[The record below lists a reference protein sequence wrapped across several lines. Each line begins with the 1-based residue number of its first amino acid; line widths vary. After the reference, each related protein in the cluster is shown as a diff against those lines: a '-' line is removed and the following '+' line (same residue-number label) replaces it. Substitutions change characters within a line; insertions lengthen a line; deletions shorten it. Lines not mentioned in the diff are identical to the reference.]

1 MGKQDYL
8 DLIRAQGFPCISNQL
23 EMLWD
28 YPEVREAFR
37 RLVFLDDSNPQ
48 KPKLPYEVQE
58 AIIKLFNLR
67 FTGPEDSDCPWKE
80 TFYK

>member
-1 MGKQDYL
+1 MEKQDYL
-8 DLIRAQGFPCISNQL
+8 DYIRTQGFPCIATRL

-37 RLVFLDDSNPQ
+37 RLVWLDDSNPQ
-48 KPKLPYEVQE
+48 NPKLPCDVQD

-67 FTGPEDSDCPWKE
+67 FTGSEKCDCPWKE